1 MQPSILST
9 DPAKL
14 PKPRGATF
22 LIRFLIYAGA
32 AVALLL
38 TFFAAEFFFWARCFE
53 LRAFVS
59 RSGSMC
65 PAVC

>member
-1 MQPSILST
+1 MQSILST

-14 PKPRGATF
+14 PKPRSATF

-38 TFFAAEFFFWARCFE
+38 TLIVAKSFRDCQI
-53 LRAFVS
+53 
-59 RSGSMC
+59 G
-65 PAVC
+65 